1 MLLMRILFRIVLITV
16 FSLLAATKVF
26 ALVPQLG
33 TLYIHTESNYSYLSS
48 EILNPGEG
56 PVILCQYS
64 IDGGSTWRTATIET
78 NYGISYCKA
87 SASNIGTTNPQLIIM
102 KAVNSVDQTGAS
114 TPPAVFSS
122 NTIKLISFMA
132 DTSYLDGTTNVR
144 YVPSSFNIRSQIN
157 DIWSGLKTC
166 TIKNND
172 VALRDPVITKL
183 NNGSYACNAA
193 LQITNPTQ
201 LNLIT
206 LNVLDSIN
214 YQLDS
219 SPLSVML
226 DVGVPTSSI
235 SSIGLNGSV
244 ISINANAIDQAS
256 GIRKIALWYRLQGV
270 NDWRQIAEQSASV
283 QSGMIGPRNW
293 QTTFSIDKNSIGGS
307 GVFDFFVIANDLI
320 GNSEQPK
327 NIVEKSI
334 SITNPPAVPT
344 LTSTTIPSITV
355 TGLVEEIDLSITPS
369 IEDVPTSEPVND
381 KEDFLSDWISYE
393 VDEGLSFFL
402 DATSDNV
409 VFNEDGAS
417 GFKFYGKA
425 PAGVEVRISVFSDR
439 YDLSTTADADGNWE
453 VAMDQPLSEGDHTA
467 YLYYLNSEQD
477 YYRLEKEMILNVD
490 LNNRMVF
497 SDLNILPQSGVQDTT
512 KGIVAFIL
520 MIFGVVMIVIAIAG
534 FNYRR
539 MFRTDEVI
547 EVLPRQQLDQDS
559 SVVVVGQRNPYL

>member
-1 MLLMRILFRIVLITV
+1 
-16 FSLLAATKVF
+16 
-26 ALVPQLG
+26 
-33 TLYIHTESNYSYLSS
+33 
-48 EILNPGEG
+48 
-56 PVILCQYS
+56 
-64 IDGGSTWRTATIET
+64 
-78 NYGISYCKA
+78 
-87 SASNIGTTNPQLIIM
+87 
-102 KAVNSVDQTGAS
+102 
-114 TPPAVFSS
+114 
-122 NTIKLISFMA
+122 
-132 DTSYLDGTTNVR
+132 
-144 YVPSSFNIRSQIN
+144 
-157 DIWSGLKTC
+157 
-166 TIKNND
+166 
-172 VALRDPVITKL
+172 
-183 NNGSYACNAA
+183 
-193 LQITNPTQ
+193 
-201 LNLIT
+201 
-206 LNVLDSIN
+206 
-214 YQLDS
+214 
-219 SPLSVML
+219 
-226 DVGVPTSSI
+226 
-235 SSIGLNGSV
+235 
-244 ISINANAIDQAS
+244 
-256 GIRKIALWYRLQGV
+256 
-270 NDWRQIAEQSASV
+270 
-283 QSGMIGPRNW
+283 MIGPRNW

-327 NIVEKSI
+327 NIVEESI
-334 SITNPPAVPT
+334 SITNPPAAPT

-355 TGLVEEIDLSITPS
+355 TGLVEQIDLSITPS
-369 IEDVPTSEPVND
+369 IEDVPTSEPVNN
-381 KEDFLSDWISYE
+381 KEDFLSDWINYE

-409 VFNEDGAS
+409 MFNEDGAS

-467 YLYYLNSEQD
+467 YLYYLNSERD